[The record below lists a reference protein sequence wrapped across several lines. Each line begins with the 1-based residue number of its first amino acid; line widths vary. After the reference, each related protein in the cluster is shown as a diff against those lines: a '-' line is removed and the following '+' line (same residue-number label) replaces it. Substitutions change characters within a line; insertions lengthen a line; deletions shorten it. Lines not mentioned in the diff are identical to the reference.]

1 MSAADGGG
9 ELFVRE
15 WGSPDARPVVA
26 IHGITASHLAWA
38 HVASAVPELRLI
50 APDLRGRGATA
61 HLAGPFGM
69 ARHADDI
76 VRVLDAAGLDRV
88 PLVGHS
94 MGAFVA
100 LVTAHRYPDR
110 VRGLL
115 LVDGGL
121 PLRPPAGHTV
131 ETVAQLLGPAAAR
144 LDMQFPDREAYR
156 DFWRAHPAFNDPRD
170 WSPELEEYLDY
181 DLVGHE
187 PRLRSRTSGEAM
199 RADQVELYGGDDVV
213 ASVAELRHP
222 ATLLT
227 APRGLQNETP
237 GLYSPAEIDEWRA
250 ALPSLVIEEVAD
262 TNHYTI
268 AMTARGA
275 SVVGEKIR
283 QLV

>member
-1 MSAADGGG
+1 
-9 ELFVRE
+9 
-15 WGSPDARPVVA
+15 
-26 IHGITASHLAWA
+26 
-38 HVASAVPELRLI
+38 
-50 APDLRGRGATA
+50 
-61 HLAGPFGM
+61 
-69 ARHADDI
+69 
-76 VRVLDAAGLDRV
+76 
-88 PLVGHS
+88 
-94 MGAFVA
+94 
-100 LVTAHRYPDR
+100 
-110 VRGLL
+110 
-115 LVDGGL
+115 
-121 PLRPPAGHTV
+121 
-131 ETVAQLLGPAAAR
+131 
-144 LDMQFPDREAYR
+144 
-156 DFWRAHPAFNDPRD
+156 
-170 WSPELEEYLDY
+170 
-181 DLVGHE
+181 
-187 PRLRSRTSGEAM
+187 M